1 MGSDGERVEPAEF
14 WRRMRGA
21 LTRKYLGFR
30 EEVAV
35 PPEGRPRGRSGPP
48 SVVGEWGGRL
58 WQFGFLEPRTFYPEM
73 QVGITTAVRLVEP
86 VRMPTDPL
94 PWLYAGER
102 PRVFSRNAFDFD
114 RIIMRYRRREGN
126 FRGTLTG
133 DAELDRRWG
142 IYPYDDRLAAVF
154 RSPETH
160 AVLRRAAGISPQPRS
175 SIPALAV
182 FGTETTLTLPTG
194 SSVGEIPATFSVFEG
209 FADILNRLEEAN
221 GCRRASQ
228 APIAMDL
235 VRDDL
240 GVPFPVPRFDC
251 PWCRLPTHPRYQS
264 NLDTEVCEKCGKI
277 LYPFR

>member
-1 MGSDGERVEPAEF
+1 MLSHHSFRDLLEQAQALLVQTLGERTAEA
-14 WRRMRGA
+14 R
-21 LTRKYLGFR
+21 
-30 EEVAV
+30 AV
-35 PPEGRPRGRSGPP
+35 SE
-48 SVVGEWGGRL
+48 
-58 WQFGFLEPRTFYPEM
+58 
-73 QVGITTAVRLVEP
+73 I
-86 VRMPTDPL
+86 
-94 PWLYAGER
+94 
-102 PRVFSRNAFDFD
+102 
-114 RIIMRYRRREGN
+114 
-126 FRGTLTG
+126 
-133 DAELDRRWG
+133 
-142 IYPYDDRLAAVF
+142 
-154 RSPETH
+154 
-160 AVLRRAAGISPQPRS
+160 
-175 SIPALAV
+175 
-182 FGTETTLTLPTG
+182 GTETTLTLPTG